1 MAERM
6 PTLSQLVIY
15 PVKSCAGLSVPS
27 ATLTRAGLEADGV
40 RDREW
45 MVVGEDGQFLTQR
58 EHPRMALITPYLHPN
73 TLTLHAPGMA
83 ALALPFADSLAGQAA
98 TIDVGLWD
106 DRVLADDCGGAAAAW
121 FSAALDTRCRLVRF
135 GAAAVRATGGS
146 WTGGVPQPTLFADGY
161 PLLVIGAA
169 SLIDLNDKL
178 SASGRAALPMDRFRP
193 NLVIEGLGAF
203 EEDFVETFALGGAL
217 LKPFKPC
224 PRCPIPCIDQATGLP
239 GPDPLDI
246 LQAYRRNPRL
256 DDAVCFGMNCIEQA
270 GAGERLFVGQDV
282 VATLAF

>member
-1 MAERM
+1 M
-6 PTLSQLVIY
+6 PILSQLVIY

-27 ATLTRAGLEADGV
+27 ATLTRAGLEAGGV

-58 EHPRMALITPYLHPN
+58 EHPRMALIAPSLDARF
-73 TLTLHAPGMA
+73 LTLHAPGMV
-83 ALALPFADSLAGQAA
+83 ALALPLAHPAAAQAS
-98 TIDVGLWD
+98 TREVGLWD
-106 DRVLADDCGGAAAAW
+106 DRVLADDCGEAAAAW

-169 SLIDLNDKL
+169 SLDDLNDKL
-178 SASGRAALPMDRFRP
+178 RCSGRAALTMDRFRP

-203 EEDFVETFALGGAL
+203 EEDYVETFALGAARIS
-217 LKPFKPC
+217 PVKPC
-224 PRCPIPCIDQATGLP
+224 PRCPIPSVDQATGVP

-256 DDAVCFGMNCIEQA
+256 DNAVCFGMNCIEQA

-282 VATLAF
+282 AVVLAF